1 MLASVSRVT
10 DVAPWL
16 RAHIRSAWIWS
27 RICLGTMCKNTVRL
41 GGLPFED
48 RCIDPWDPSVT
59 NCHPG
64 TQKDARSTLR
74 VHAPAT
80 SGMTRF
86 KVWPDFRNWKRSSFE
101 TCCAGPLFFLP
112 PGNLRLRGKLGVTM
126 PGNMSWAQIWVT
138 QLWNVGNSLSN
149 FIQPSI
155 WSVNAPCFFLKHMP
169 AVCFAH

>member
-1 MLASVSRVT
+1 MLVSVSRVT
-10 DVAPWL
+10 DLAPWL

-27 RICLGTMCKNTVRL
+27 RICSGTMCKSTVRL
-41 GGLPFED
+41 GVCLLRIGALIHEIQVSPT
-48 RCIDPWDPSVT
+48 VT
-59 NCHPG
+59 PG
-64 TQKDARSTLR
+64 TQKDARSTLG